1 MPEQIFNC
9 VIWPDFKA
17 TAYGKAIDPETGE
30 NGLAVESER
39 SGGKY
44 GIYGAAIFELGDV
57 DARVKARLTTWLI
70 DQRLQGAERPL
81 VTPEIINYASTK
93 RPLLPDERA
102 ERLLMYFVKQSDSL
116 DTKVHL
122 SHDLLMAVT
131 ESMDLS
137 EAIFLWRHLSRRGWI
152 DTQVQH
158 PRNTL
163 PGIVTMEGYE
173 RLTDTATTPD
183 SAQAFVAM
191 WFDQS
196 MDAAFTDGIAPA
208 VRDAGYVP
216 YRIDREEHLNKIDDE
231 IIAQIRRSR
240 FLIADFTQQGDKARG
255 GVYYEA
261 GFAHG
266 LNLKVIFT
274 CHEASL
280 EKVHLDTRQ
289 YRHIEWTTPE
299 DLRGKLRNTILAN
312 IGEGPEL
319 RKTE

>member
-1 MPEQIFNC
+1 MPEQSYNC
-9 VIWPDFKA
+9 VIWPDCKA
-17 TAYGKAIDPETGE
+17 NAYGQATDRVIGE
-30 NGLAVESER
+30 SGLAVESER

-44 GIYGAAIFELGDV
+44 GILNAAIFNLADI
-57 DARVKARLTTWLI
+57 DARAKARLTTWLI
-70 DQRLQGAERPL
+70 DQRLQGDERPL
-81 VTPEIINYASTK
+81 VTPEIIKYASTK

-102 ERLLMYFVKQSDSL
+102 ERLLMYFVKQSESL
-116 DTKVHL
+116 DTKVQL

-131 ESMDLS
+131 ESTDLS
-137 EAIFLWRHLSRRGWI
+137 EAVFLWRHLGRRGWI
-152 DTQVQH
+152 DTEVGH

-173 RLTDTATTPD
+173 RLADTATTPD
-183 SAQAFVAM
+183 SSQAFVAM
-191 WFDQS
+191 WFDKS
-196 MDAAFTDGIAPA
+196 MDVAFTDGIASA

-240 FLIADFTQQGDKARG
+240 FLIADFTQQGDEARG

-274 CHEASL
+274 CHEESL

-299 DLRGKLRNTILAN
+299 DLREKLRNTILAN